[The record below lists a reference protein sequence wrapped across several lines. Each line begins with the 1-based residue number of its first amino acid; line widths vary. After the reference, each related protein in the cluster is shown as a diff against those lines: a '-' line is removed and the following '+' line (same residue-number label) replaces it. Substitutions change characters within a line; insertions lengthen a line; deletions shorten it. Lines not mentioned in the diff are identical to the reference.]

1 MLGDLINLM
10 QSNPTVMSNKAS
22 NQLFLLIKSLS
33 KQEKRYFK
41 IFSNRHSSDNNNYYK
56 LYQIISQQ
64 EEYDE
69 ERVMEQLK
77 DQRFINRL
85 SIAKTR
91 LYDQLLKSLNAY
103 HSNKTVDSELFFILQ
118 SLEVLYHKALYKAA
132 LKKMKRGLK
141 LAKKY
146 EKFELILQLNKWEHK
161 LLEKENY
168 ESLDS
173 DNLDLMWDAETSIV
187 DQIKIYNKLWFIK
200 SKLFK
205 ILFYGGSRS
214 RKNIAMVNLFLKKNL
229 DSIDKS
235 NLSVRSKFLLH
246 HINSAYNYSI
256 NELEKSY
263 DQLKLNLQLMER
275 FPWMFVDNPYSQISL
290 VSNMAFIGFKLRKHK
305 DINPLLIK
313 LKELKKSAEVSDVN
327 LHIRW
332 FYSFYSIYLSVQSSQ
347 QILKIDQYEINQIYK
362 GLDKF
367 KEKLPTFRRLD
378 LQFALSVYF
387 FKAGEIRTALKGVHS
402 VLNELNSKLNPEMFY
417 AARFFYLILLLEMD
431 KIDYLNV
438 AWTSTKRSLLTNK
451 NLSHEGHVL
460 KEFFDQ
466 VCRNG
471 QPELYL
477 LLVNLIINM
486 DSLKSSHY
494 IEYFDFKRWAIDK
507 KESFQTTDALAS

>member
-1 MLGDLINLM
+1 
-10 QSNPTVMSNKAS
+10 MSNKAS

-69 ERVMEQLK
+69 EKVIEKLK
-77 DQRFINRL
+77 DQQFVNRL

-103 HSNKTVDSELFFILQ
+103 HSSKTVDSELFFILQ
-118 SLEVLYHKALYKAA
+118 SIEVLYHKALYKAA
-132 LKKMKRGLK
+132 WKKLQRGLK

-146 EKFELILQLNKWEHK
+146 EKYELTLQLYKWEHK

-173 DNLDLMWDAETSIV
+173 DNLDLMWNAESTVV
-187 DQIKIYNKLWFIK
+187 DQIKIYNKLWYIK
-200 SKLFK
+200 SKIFK
-205 ILFYGGSRS
+205 ILFYSGSRT
-214 RKNIAMVNLFLKKNL
+214 RKNIAMVNLFLKKNI
-229 DSIDKS
+229 DSIDQS
-235 NLSVRSKFLLH
+235 ELSVRSKFLLH
-246 HINSAYNYSI
+246 HIYSAYNYSV

-263 DQLKLNLQLMER
+263 DHLKMNLQLMER
-275 FPWMFVDNPYSQISL
+275 FPWMFADNPYTQISL
-290 VSNMAFIGFKLRKHK
+290 VSNMAFIGFKLRKNE

-313 LKELKKSAEVSDVN
+313 LKELKKAAEASDVN

-332 FYSFYSIYLSVQSSQ
+332 FYSYYSIYLAVKSAHQS
-347 QILKIDQYEINQIYK
+347 IKIDQFEINQIYK

-367 KEKLPTFRRLD
+367 EDNLPTFRRLD
-378 LQFALSVYF
+378 LQFALSVYY
-387 FKAGEIRTALKGVHS
+387 FKAGETRTALRGVHS
-402 VLNELNSKLNPEMFY
+402 ILNELNSKLNPEMFF
-417 AARFFYLILLLEMD
+417 AARFFYLVLLLEME

-438 AWTSTKRSLLTNK
+438 AWTSTKRSLSANK
-451 NLSHEGHVL
+451 SLSPEGFVL

-466 VCRNG
+466 VCKNG
-471 QPELYL
+471 QPDLYTL
-477 LLVNLIINM
+477 LEKLIANLDN
-486 DSLKSSHY
+486 LKLNRY

-507 KESFQTTDALAS
+507 KESFQTTDAMAS